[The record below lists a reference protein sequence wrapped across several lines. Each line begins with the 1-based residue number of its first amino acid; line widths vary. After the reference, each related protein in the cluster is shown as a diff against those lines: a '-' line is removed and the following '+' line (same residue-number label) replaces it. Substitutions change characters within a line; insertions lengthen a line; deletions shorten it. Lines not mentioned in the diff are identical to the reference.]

1 MVFRTKK
8 SRFARLPFKAAAE
21 LAALVEVP
29 DSAIGGSFKCRPVCS
44 QETRSPTTQRGQHR
58 LIPSSNSMLLAAPR
72 YIKVIVVPLRAIV
85 LYHAHHR
92 KTTASDRP
100 GFESPQTHRAM
111 SGSHSDMS
119 FQVCAVA
126 GPRYSGART
135 AFIKFRLQGAA
146 WMVASVHASVSA
158 EIRQSAPQP
167 CNISMP
173 RQRYCHAR
181 SDLGDVAPK
190 LAALGDTEK
199 RI

>member
-44 QETRSPTTQRGQHR
+44 QETNSPTTQRGQHR
-58 LIPSSNSMLLAAPR
+58 LIPSMKSRLLAAPR
-72 YIKVIVVPLRAIV
+72 NIKVIVVPLRAIV

-92 KTTASDRP
+92 KMTASDRS
-100 GFESPQTHRAM
+100 GFESPQTQRAM

-119 FQVCAVA
+119 LQVCAVA

-146 WMVASVHASVSA
+146 WMVASLHARASA
-158 EIRQSAPQP
+158 EIRQPAPKP
-167 CNISMP
+167 CNTAMP
-173 RQRYCHAR
+173 GRCYRR
-181 SDLGDVAPK
+181 VRFDLEAFLQGY
-190 LAALGDTEK
+190 
-199 RI
+199 